1 MLSLAN
7 QVAVVTGAGRGIGRA
22 IALKFD
28 ATAGLSLGE
37 FTALAAAGAM
47 SFEDAIQIVRQRG
60 RFMQEACER
69 THGAMAAIIGLD
81 EAKTRE
87 VCAQAGVELANLNCP
102 GQIVISGTS
111 DKMAAACELAKSN
124 GARKAMPLPVAG
136 AYHSSL
142 MASAQP
148 KLEAALAAIRI
159 ERPKVSVI
167 ANVTARPHEEPVDIS
182 RRLVEQVTSPVRWEE
197 SMRYLLAQGFSR
209 FIELGPGKA
218 LSGFMKRIDAN
229 TQLLNVADMAS
240 LEATRKALAG

>member
-1 MLSLAN
+1 
-7 QVAVVTGAGRGIGRA
+7 
-22 IALKFD
+22 
-28 ATAGLSLGE
+28 
-37 FTALAAAGAM
+37 
-47 SFEDAIQIVRQRG
+47 
-60 RFMQEACER
+60 
-69 THGAMAAIIGLD
+69 
-81 EAKTRE
+81 
-87 VCAQAGVELANLNCP
+87 
-102 GQIVISGTS
+102 
-111 DKMAAACELAKSN
+111 MAAACELAKSN

-167 ANVTARPHEEPVDIS
+167 ANVTARPHEGPVDIS

-218 LSGFMKRIDAN
+218 LGGFMKRIDAN
-229 TQLLNVADMAS
+229 AQLFNVADAAS
-240 LEATRKALAG
+240 LEATREALAS